1 LRFTLFKYISHEIW
15 PVFFVSLMVFIF
27 IIMAARMMD
36 IVDLMVNQ
44 GISAGGL
51 TKMILAMMPQ
61 IVLFSLPAACL
72 MSVMLSFIRL
82 ASDNE
87 IIALNASG
95 VSLYQM
101 LPPVI
106 FFSFVSYIAAGL
118 MAIYGVPWGN
128 RYYQESKQMLTKSRT
143 SPTIKERLFYDE
155 IDNFIF
161 YVNSYSTR
169 DKEMKDIFIV
179 DKSNKK
185 VTTTIVAESGSM
197 IISSTN
203 PNTINLHLNNGTSF
217 TSFINAKASEASADP
232 LIGKASEAEKMS
244 RAYDLE
250 SGRVSVMTFPT
261 LDYPIALDDISSAIA
276 SREKKPKEMYLHE
289 LRSLL
294 REEGIEPSKRN
305 EMGIKLYEMF
315 SIPLAIF
322 ILGMIGAY
330 LGSHVRS
337 RGRTTGIVLSLI
349 VFLMYYISL
358 MGSRYLCEMG
368 VLAPA
373 IGVWS
378 PVVLLLIIS
387 LFFLSRV
394 KKTGAFSLF
403 H

>member
-1 LRFTLFKYISHEIW
+1 
-15 PVFFVSLMVFIF
+15 MVFIF

-36 IVDLMVNQ
+36 IIDLMVNQ
-44 GISAGGL
+44 GISANGL
-51 TKMILAMMPQ
+51 AKMIMSMLPQ

-72 MSVMLSFIRL
+72 MSAMLSFIRL

-95 VSLYQM
+95 VSLFQM

-106 FFSFVSYIAAGL
+106 FFSLVSYIAAGL

-128 RYYQESKQMLTKSRT
+128 RYYQDSKQMLTKSKT
-143 SPTIKERLFYDE
+143 SLTPPERIFYNE
-155 IDNFIF
+155 IDNFVF
-161 YVNSYSTR
+161 YVNSSSTR
-169 DKEMKDIFIV
+169 EGMKDIFIV

-185 VTTTIVAESGSM
+185 LTTTIVAESGM
-197 IISSTN
+197 IVTGTT
-203 PNTINLHLNNGTSF
+203 PNTYNLHLNNGTSF
-217 TSFINAKASEASADP
+217 TSYMTAKAPGASTDP
-232 LIGKASEAEKMS
+232 VVEKASEAEKNPV
-244 RAYDLE
+244 ANEIE
-250 SGRVSVMTFPT
+250 SGKVSVMTFPT
-261 LDYPIALDDISSAIA
+261 LDYPIALGDIESDIA
-276 SREKKPKEMYLHE
+276 SREKKPKEMYLRE
-289 LRSLL
+289 LRSRL

-322 ILGMIGAY
+322 ILGIIGAY
-330 LGSHVRS
+330 LGSHVRA
-337 RGRTTGIVLSLI
+337 RGRTAGIIVSLI
-349 VFLMYYISL
+349 IFLIYYISL

-368 VLAPA
+368 VVAPA

-378 PVVLLLIIS
+378 PVLLLLIIS

-394 KKTGAFSLF
+394 KKTGAFTLF